1 MTIIVPTCHL
11 NGTSPDVLFE
21 QLKVAVSS
29 LRTAQRALEE
39 AAPNA
44 RDYYPQGPDA
54 FTLARAAHDDRAQR
68 LKAIQRELVDILEGI
83 DDQRA
88 DIQAQKAGQ

>member
-1 MTIIVPTCHL
+1 MTVIAPTCHL

-21 QLKVAVSS
+21 QLKGAVSS

-54 FTLARAAHDDRAQR
+54 FTLARAAHDDRAHR
-68 LKAIQRELVDILEGI
+68 LKAIQRELEAIAERVADQI
-83 DDQRA
+83 D
-88 DIQAQKAGQ
+88 DIQAQKAGR

>member
-1 MTIIVPTCHL
+1 MTVIVPTCHL

-21 QLKVAVSS
+21 QLKGAVSS

-54 FTLARAAHDDRAQR
+54 FPLARAAHDDRSQR

-88 DIQAQKAGQ
+88 DIQAQKAGR